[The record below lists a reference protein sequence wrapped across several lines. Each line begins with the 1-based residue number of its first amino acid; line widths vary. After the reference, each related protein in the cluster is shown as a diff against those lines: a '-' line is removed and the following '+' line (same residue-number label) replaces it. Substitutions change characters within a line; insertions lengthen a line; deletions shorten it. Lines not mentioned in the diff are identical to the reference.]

1 MQKVTTLIVSVEFV
15 SFFAIAAFAHSGATG
30 IVKERM
36 DGMVAIA
43 KSMKELVGMSKA
55 GSVDGP
61 KAASLA
67 KVIQSHSGNAMLERF
82 PNGPVPMV
90 SEASPAIWDNWTV
103 FEALADRLDTLAEGL
118 ALSAMGADQK
128 TGLTFGPA
136 DPLPPMDVLAATGF
150 DDLLKAT
157 TQTCSSCH
165 EAFRIKK

>member
-1 MQKVTTLIVSVEFV
+1 MLKVTTVFVSVG
-15 SFFAIAAFAHSGATG
+15 FALTLAVAAFAHGGATG
-30 IVKERM
+30 LVKERM

-67 KVIQSHSGNAMLERF
+67 KDIQSHSGDAMLERF
-82 PNGPVPMV
+82 PAGPVPMV
-90 SEASPAIWDNWTV
+90 SEASPAIWDDWAE
-103 FEALADRLDTLAEGL
+103 FEALAHRLGTLAEGL
-118 ALSAMGADQK
+118 ALSAMGVGQK

-136 DPLPPMDVLAATGF
+136 DPLPPMDVLATTDF